1 MSDDQIQKY
10 YQKTKSNK
18 PRKNV
23 ETLIKKIKCK
33 PGVAIDLGCGAGN
46 DTVYLLKNGWK
57 VLAIDR
63 EDVEKQ
69 IRARL
74 DEKYQK
80 NFKFEVQNFE
90 ELSLNSADLIVSNY
104 ALSFCNNKSFKKTW
118 EIIKSNILKDGYFV
132 GTFLGI
138 NDTWSNTRPQMTFF
152 SKTDIFKM
160 FEDFEILEFNELD
173 EDGKTALG
181 AKKHWHIFDII
192 ARKR

>member
-1 MSDDQIQKY
+1 MSDNQIQKY

-74 DEKYQK
+74 DEKYQR

-90 ELSLNSADLIVSNY
+90 ELSLNSANLIVSNY
-104 ALSFCNNKSFKKTW
+104 ALSFCNNKSFKKMW
-118 EIIKSNILKDGYFV
+118 ETIKSNILKDGYFAGNFFGV
-132 GTFLGI
+132 
-138 NDTWSNTRPQMTFF
+138 NDTWNNTRPQITFL
-152 SKTDIFKM
+152 SKEDVLKM

-173 EDGKTALG
+173 EDEKTALG
-181 AKKHWHIFDII
+181 IQKHWHIFYVI